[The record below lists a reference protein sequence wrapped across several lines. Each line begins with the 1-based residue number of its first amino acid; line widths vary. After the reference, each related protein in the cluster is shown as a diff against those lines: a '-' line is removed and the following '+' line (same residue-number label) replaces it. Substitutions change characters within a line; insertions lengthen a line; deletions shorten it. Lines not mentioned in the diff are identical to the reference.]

1 MQKNTVAAN
10 MQMWKDATRPLL
22 CSGSKRKRL
31 LSSSISVILPV
42 RNLQYELALRVDRLL
57 EILSELSADFEI
69 LIIDYG
75 SFDQTPEIAAE
86 LAASFPQV
94 KLVECSEVSD
104 PVLVVDESIPMALGD
119 YIFIHDASM
128 PLSQQTMRQ
137 LWENRDGRRV
147 AASIELRSSRK
158 VRPDR
163 RESSLHLLSRSNLQ
177 PSRARIDGSPLQA
190 DSYMRAD
197 GVQERMADEPMN
209 PNMAARLR
217 RFVSQ

>member
-1 MQKNTVAAN
+1 M
-10 MQMWKDATRPLL
+10 
-22 CSGSKRKRL
+22 
-31 LSSSISVILPV
+31 SSSISVILPV

-86 LAASFPQV
+86 LSASFPQV

-163 RESSLHLLSRSNLQ
+163 REC
-177 PSRARIDGSPLQA
+177 PKCGEKV
-190 DSYMRAD
+190 D
-197 GVQERMADEPMN
+197 GVFSECWSCQA
-209 PNMAARLR
+209 LR
-217 RFVSQ
+217 EGEA